1 MGRESG
7 GGTGKGPIWQ
17 THAQRRYLRISVSVD
32 QVHVSGALS
41 GACTGKGPQMANP
54 HPTPKLE
61 NLRPPWPPGTSGN
74 PAGYSRGRRISD
86 AIERQID
93 EMALDREFGA
103 TAIAMALGK
112 KYMLKQ
118 KVKDPE
124 TGEDIWVEHKPDIAW
139 FKMILERIE
148 PVAKQTDDG
157 SVLEALADD
166 DDSELPAQVDQSKA
180 SECPERSRSDPC
192 DCNEKAESAGKLFQG
207 VPARVGSG
215 QVALKV
221 LQTLLRAGDLVTI
234 LAVERRFG
242 HRRVQILRGL
252 LELFNPARHA
262 VQLLAFLEAQLA
274 GLFTG
279 GIRRFLP
286 GNIRIRPRLGSGL
299 RRALAEIV
307 VVASFILFHQAIVLD
322 NQRAGDHVVQ
332 EGAVV
337 ADEQHGSLVVHQQ
350 RLEQLQG
357 LDIQVIGRLVHDQL
371 PRDLVSV
378 EVAAEQV
385 GAHPQTLLTRSTF
398 PVLYPVLAPERPPD
412 GKPAPNAE
420 FPGPNTKVP
429 SAHHSLITP

>member
-1 MGRESG
+1 MSSTCSVLPRDLVSVEVAAEQVGAHPQTLLTRCTSPVRYPVC
-7 GGTGKGPIWQ
+7 GTGKG
-17 THAQRRYLRISVSVD
+17 S
-32 QVHVSGALS
+32 
-41 GACTGKGPQMANP
+41 QMANP

-86 AIERQID
+86 AIESQID

-103 TAIAMALGK
+103 AAIAMALGRK
-112 KYMLKQ
+112 DMLKH

-124 TGEDIWVEHKPDIAW
+124 TGEDVWVEHKPDIGW

-148 PVAKQTDDG
+148 PVAKQTDD
-157 SVLEALADD
+157 SSLLEALADD
-166 DDSELPAQVDQSKA
+166 DDSQLPAPVDQSKA
-180 SECPERSRSDPC
+180 SECLERSRSDPC
-192 DCNEKAESAGKLFQG
+192 DCKEKVESAGKLLQG

-221 LQTLLRAGDLVTI
+221 LQTLLRAGDLVAI
-234 LAVERRFG
+234 LAVERLFG
-242 HRRVQILRGL
+242 HRRVPILRGV
-252 LELFNPARHA
+252 LELLNPARHA
-262 VQLLAFLEAQLA
+262 VQLFAFLEAQLA

-286 GNIRIRPRLGSGL
+286 GNIRIRPRLGGRL
-299 RRALAEIV
+299 RGALAEIV

-322 NQRAGDHVVQ
+322 DQRAGDHVVQ
-332 EGAVV
+332 GGTVV

-350 RLEQLQG
+350 RFEQLQG
-357 LDIQVIGRLVHDQL
+357 LDIQVIGRRVHDQL

-378 EVAAEQV
+378 EVAAQQV
-385 GAHPQTLLTRSTF
+385 SAHPQTLLTRSMF

-412 GKPAPNAE
+412 GKPTPNAE
-420 FPGPNTKVP
+420 KIKTWERNQPN
-429 SAHHSLITP
+429 SA